1 MQMGKAAEQ
10 HEKVDLLIESFLI
23 FSVKLRNVSKVWEL
37 SSQTL
42 GITQQDVKRNAAKP
56 ELIESRNVS
65 SRRVCSFYITK
76 ESKRV
81 IRAGIHIHTH
91 MGRDEKCW
99 MGICCRRSQPMTRWR
114 HITHAGSMESS
125 SLILL
130 PVKIISNFY

>member
-56 ELIESRNVS
+56 ELIESRDVS

-81 IRAGIHIHTH
+81 IRAGIHIHTWAE
-91 MGRDEKCW
+91 MKSAGW
-99 MGICCRRSQPMTRWR
+99 GYVVVGVSQ
-114 HITHAGSMESS
+114 
-125 SLILL
+125 
-130 PVKIISNFY
+130 